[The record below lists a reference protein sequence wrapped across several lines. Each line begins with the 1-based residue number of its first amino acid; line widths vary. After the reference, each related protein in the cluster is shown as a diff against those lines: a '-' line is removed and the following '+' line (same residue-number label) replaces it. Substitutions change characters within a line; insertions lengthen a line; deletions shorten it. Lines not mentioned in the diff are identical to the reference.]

1 MLSLMG
7 RVNGNDNNSVGG
19 EISLQGPTKILQIW
33 HVYFFFA
40 NSAEIKKNK
49 FFFKTIFFMFIT
61 KSGFFFS
68 RHISPNLTV

>member
-1 MLSLMG
+1 MG

-40 NSAEIKKNK
+40 NSAEIKKK
-49 FFFKTIFFMFIT
+49 VFFRQ
-61 KSGFFFS
+61 FS
-68 RHISPNLTV
+68 LCL

>member
-1 MLSLMG
+1 MG

-49 FFFKTIFFMFIT
+49 FFLDNFLYVYNKIC
-61 KSGFFFS
+61 FFFQGTY
-68 RHISPNLTV
+68 RLT